1 MTQFN
6 FDLFEQWKEDVCDI
20 NETPGLDGSF
30 SQPRVLTDTNST

>member
-20 NETPGLDGSF
+20 NETPGLNASPEF
-30 SQPRVLTDTNST
+30 